1 MSSRGKFAGLAYDC
15 DRSVFQTRLGRLD
28 DRVGE
33 IAEKRKKSLGR
44 TSCCGS
50 GRLVQVTLAQEV

>member
-33 IAEKRKKSLGR
+33 IAEKRKKSLGER
-44 TSCCGS
+44 H
-50 GRLVQVTLAQEV
+50 AAEVDGWYR